1 MMTNKDL
8 EQLITKYGK
17 DIYSFCIHLTG
28 NCDLAD
34 ELYQE
39 TFLVATRRRRALP
52 AIDEAKGYLLSVAV
66 HIWTNMKRKFARRSL
81 IAPVSSYEET
91 MEMTAPDDTQ
101 ATVLKTECCQSVHQ
115 AVSAL
120 PEKLRIVV
128 LLHYMEE
135 LSIKQ
140 ISVALHIPEGTVKS
154 RLSNARK
161 ILAEEL
167 EEWIDE

>member
-1 MMTNKDL
+1 
-8 EQLITKYGK
+8 
-17 DIYSFCIHLTG
+17 
-28 NCDLAD
+28 
-34 ELYQE
+34 
-39 TFLVATRRRRALP
+39 
-52 AIDEAKGYLLSVAV
+52 
-66 HIWTNMKRKFARRSL
+66 
-81 IAPVSSYEET
+81 
-91 MEMTAPDDTQ
+91 MTAPDDTQ
-101 ATVLKTECCQSVHQ
+101 ATVLKTECCQSVQQ